1 MSMKQLEP
9 VILFDANMFIVKGD
23 RPILVDCGT
32 GFKVDKNIAAIL
44 DILDGRKL
52 QAIVL
57 THRHFDHVGGAAAI
71 SQATGATLY
80 AGEEDAVPLRAGDSK
95 STLGTDFGGSIPP
108 MDVKGLKDGDVLD
121 TGSHTLEV
129 IATPG
134 HTIGSISLYERAT
147 KTIICGDTL
156 FVNGVGRY
164 DVPTSS
170 REDLVESLRRLHA
183 LQAEHMYPGH
193 GPAFH
198 GKVSEQTS
206 IGLMMLGERP

>member
-1 MSMKQLEP
+1 MSIKQLEP
-9 VILFDANMFIVKGD
+9 VILFDSNMYIIDGEK
-23 RPILVDCGT
+23 PILVDCGT
-32 GFKVDKNIAAIL
+32 GFKVEKNIAAIL
-44 DILDGRKL
+44 DHLDGRRL

-71 SQATGATLY
+71 SRATGATLY
-80 AGEEDAVPLRAGDSK
+80 AGEADAVPLRAGDSK
-95 STLGTDFGGSIPP
+95 STLGTDFGGSIPSL
-108 MDVKGLKDGDVLD
+108 DVIGLKDGDVLD
-121 TGSHTLEV
+121 TGLHILQV
-129 IATPG
+129 VATPG
-134 HTIGSISLYERAT
+134 HTIGSISLHEKAT

-170 REDLVESLRRLHA
+170 REDLVGSLRRLHA

-193 GPAFH
+193 GPSFH
-198 GKVSEQTS
+198 GRVSEQTA